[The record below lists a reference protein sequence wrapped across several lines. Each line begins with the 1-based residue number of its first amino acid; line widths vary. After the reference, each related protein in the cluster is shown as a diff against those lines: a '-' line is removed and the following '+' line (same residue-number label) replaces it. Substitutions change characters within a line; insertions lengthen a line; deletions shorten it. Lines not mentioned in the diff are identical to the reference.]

1 MSTDQS
7 PRRQKIVMALGIA
20 TIILF
25 SANLLTVL
33 AHHFWPESGLKVP
46 FLSESVAEAEAD
58 AVWEVNVHEAPH
70 HKHHFVIRGPEV
82 SSYVALEMNVDELD
96 RDIARMERDARRLER
111 EINREL
117 SRLNTEEIQF
127 EAARA
132 VEISRKLTSE
142 LQAVIESSAADGEG
156 SKFRVRVQRAA
167 SAPESGS

>member
-7 PRRQKIVMALGIA
+7 DRRQKIVMALGIA

-46 FLSESVAEAEAD
+46 FLSENVAEAD
-58 AVWEVNVHEAPH
+58 VWEVNVHEAPH
-70 HKHHFVIRGPEV
+70 HKHHFVIRTPDAA
-82 SSYVALEMNVDELD
+82 SYVELDVNVDELD

-117 SRLNTEEIQF
+117 LRLSSGHARS
-127 EAARA
+127 EAVRA
-132 VEISRKLTSE
+132 VEISRKLTTE
-142 LQAVIESSAADGEG
+142 LHAALESRSADGDA
-156 SKFRVRVQRAA
+156 STFRVRVK
-167 SAPESGS
+167 SAPDASGSGS